1 MGEYYGLVC
10 TILGFAL
17 LIFGLVI
24 YAFLRKLYYL
34 VEEADAR
41 CIQIRNMLEQIGGSQ
56 VTKHPPAGQSK
67 GEK

>member
-17 LIFGLVI
+17 LILGLVI
-24 YAFLRKLYYL
+24 YAFLRKLYYM

-56 VTKHPPAGQSK
+56 ETKRPAGRSK
-67 GEK
+67 GGK